1 MEWYY
6 FSFIAAILSALAAI
20 IEKKVLFKEKALSF
34 TVILSIFNLI
44 LASIFFFF
52 VDFSKIS
59 LMILVIVFFK
69 SILNAFA
76 FLCVMY
82 AIKNLELSDAL
93 PLLVITPGLVAI
105 FALIFLQESLKITE
119 WFGLIL
125 LTLGLYVLQ
134 IKGTSIILSIK
145 KLIKSRG
152 HKYVLVALVLFTI
165 TTLLDRI
172 ILNRFKLDPAA
183 YMGFQHLFFAI
194 IFIVIFFLFNAKIQD
209 LKKTLKQSWPLIF
222 ILALTTIG
230 YRFFEIMAIKLTNA
244 VALSLAIKRISV
256 FFVVV
261 IGGSLFK
268 EHNLLRKAIAT
279 AMLILGVILII
290 RF

>member
-6 FSFIAAILSALAAI
+6 FSFMAAILSALAAI

-125 LTLGLYVLQ
+125 LTLGIYVLQ
-134 IKGTSIILSIK
+134 VKGTSIIISIK

-165 TTLLDRI
+165 TALLDRI
-172 ILNRFKLDPAA
+172 ILNKFKLAPAA

-209 LKKTLKQSWPLIF
+209 LKKTLQQSWPLIF

-256 FFVVV
+256 FFAVV